1 MEMMKSLFVVLAA
14 VLTCA
19 CQSSKVRI
27 SGRFVGSDAQKVY
40 LEEIT
45 PYVQTLIDSVSLD
58 ADGAYRFDVRGV
70 EHTPKLYNILYNG
83 ERIPLFIAGG
93 ERLTVGA
100 LGSVVRNYTV
110 EGSDESEL
118 LRTFYQDYTAGLRKL
133 DGIVAAYGRD
143 GLSQQE
149 RNELMKEYSDEYRR
163 IKRSQLKFIVEH
175 KANLA
180 AVYALYQR
188 LPGDPYLFNGESDV
202 IYFRTVA
209 EALAESYPESSYL
222 ASLRS
227 DIERM
232 DARLNLT
239 ANIAQ
244 TGYPDIELSDMYGK
258 KIRLS
263 SLADKV
269 ILLDFWSA
277 ELGNSNALNAE
288 LKLIYEK
295 YAARGFEI
303 YQVAIDVSKPVWI
316 NAVQEQML
324 PWISV
329 SDLKGRNSPVYGTY
343 NLSKLPSNFLID
355 RTGTI
360 VGKDLYGSSLEKQLD
375 RII

>member
-1 MEMMKSLFVVLAA
+1 MKKSLIVMLAA
-14 VLTCA
+14 VFACA
-19 CQSSKVRI
+19 CQSSKVKI
-27 SGRFVGSDAQKVY
+27 SGRFLGTDAQRVY
-40 LEEIT
+40 LEEVT
-45 PYVQTLIDSVSLD
+45 PYVQTTVDSVTLD
-58 ADGAYRFDVRGV
+58 ANGAYRFEVKGV
-70 EHTPKLYNILYNG
+70 DKTPRLYNILYNG

-93 ERLTVGA
+93 DRLTVGA

-118 LRTFYQDYTAGLRKL
+118 LRTFYQAYAAGLRKL
-133 DGIVAAYGRD
+133 DAIVAAYGRE
-143 GLSQQE
+143 GLSPEE
-149 RNELMKEYSDEYRR
+149 REKLMRSYSDEYRR
-163 IKRSQLKFIVEH
+163 IKREQLKFIVEH
-175 KANLA
+175 KAKLA

-188 LPGDPYLFNGESDV
+188 LPNDPYLFNGESDV

-209 EALAESYPESSYL
+209 DALAESYPASPYL
-222 ASLRS
+222 SSLRS
-227 DIERM
+227 EIERM

-239 ANIAQ
+239 ATLSE

-263 SLADKV
+263 SLHDKV

-288 LKLIYEK
+288 LKVVYEK

-303 YQVAIDVSKPVWI
+303 YQVAVDLSKPLWI
-316 NAVQEQML
+316 NAVQEQAL

-329 SDLKGRNSPVYGTY
+329 SDLRGRNSPVFRTY

-355 RTGTI
+355 RSGNI
-360 VGKDLYGSSLEKQLD
+360 VGKDLYGSALEKKLD
-375 RII
+375 ELI